1 VTGVVRR
8 TPTPATPAD
17 VAAPGRPSGT
27 GARSPTLHGP
37 VASPTADLLEHGPR
51 HRPNPWLVIAVLI
64 VALVAA
70 CILGASMGAFS
81 VPPGEV
87 LASILSRLGPGAGAV
102 TDPLGEQLL
111 WEIRFPRVAMAV
123 LVGAALG
130 CAGAA
135 MQGTFSNPLAEP
147 GTVGVSSGA
156 VLGAV
161 AQIVIGFA
169 LFGALSLPIAAFAGG
184 LVTVLLV
191 YWSSR
196 SDGRTEVVTLIL
208 TGIAINAFVGAV
220 IGLLTFFSDD
230 AELRSIVFWTLGSV
244 AQATWQKVA
253 IITPFAVVG
262 LALAC
267 GHAGKLDLLALGER
281 PARHLGVD
289 VERLR
294 ITMLTIVAVLTA
306 AAVAVSGQILFVGL
320 VIPHLVR
327 MVAGPGHK
335 LLLPASALLGA
346 TVLVLA
352 DLAARTI
359 AAPAEVPL
367 GVLTALIGAPFF
379 FWQLRRTRARQ
390 GGWA

>member
-1 VTGVVRR
+1 VGVL
-8 TPTPATPAD
+8 A
-17 VAAPGRPSGT
+17 
-27 GARSPTLHGP
+27 
-37 VASPTADLLEHGPR
+37 
-51 HRPNPWLVIAVLI
+51 
-64 VALVAA
+64 VALLVA
-70 CILGASMGAFS
+70 CTLGASMGAFS
-81 VPPGEV
+81 IPAGEIFSSV
-87 LASILSRLGPGAGAV
+87 LAKLGFGTATVA
-102 TDPLGEQLL
+102 DPMAESLL

-123 LVGAALG
+123 LVGASLG

-161 AQIVIGFA
+161 AQIVFGFA
-169 LFGALSLPIAAFAGG
+169 LFGALSLPVAAFVGG
-184 LVTVLLV
+184 LLTVLLV
-191 YWSSR
+191 YWSAR

-208 TGIAINAFVGAV
+208 TGIAVNAFAGAV

-230 AELRSIVFWTLGSV
+230 AELRSIVFWTLGSM

-253 IITPFAVVG
+253 IITPFALVG
-262 LALAC
+262 LVAAC
-267 GHAGKLDLLALGER
+267 ASAGRLDLLALGER

-294 ITMLTIVAVLTA
+294 MVMLTIVAVLTA

-327 MVAGPGHK
+327 MVAGPAHR

-346 TVLVLA
+346 TTLVLA
-352 DLAARTI
+352 DLVARTI

-379 FWQLRRTRARQ
+379 FWQLRRNRARQ

>member
-1 VTGVVRR
+1 V
-8 TPTPATPAD
+8 
-17 VAAPGRPSGT
+17 
-27 GARSPTLHGP
+27 
-37 VASPTADLLEHGPR
+37 
-51 HRPNPWLVIAVLI
+51 
-64 VALVAA
+64 VALFVA
-70 CILGASMGAFS
+70 CVLGAGMGAFS
-81 VPPGEV
+81 IPPAEILLSV
-87 LASILSRLGPGAGAV
+87 LDRLHLGGSPIA
-102 TDPLGEQLL
+102 DPMGQSLL
-111 WEIRFPRVAMAV
+111 WEIRLPRVAMAV
-123 LVGAALG
+123 LVGASLG

-161 AQIVIGFA
+161 AQIVVGFA
-169 LFGALSLPIAAFAGG
+169 LFGSLSLPVAAFVGG
-184 LVTVLLV
+184 LLTVLLV
-191 YWSSR
+191 YWSAR

-230 AELRSIVFWTLGSV
+230 AELRSIVFWTLGSM

-253 IITPFAVVG
+253 IILPFAVVG
-262 LALAC
+262 LVAAM
-267 GHAGKLDLLALGER
+267 AFARRLDLLALGER
-281 PARHLGVD
+281 PARHLGID

-294 ITMLTIVAVLTA
+294 IAMLTIIAVLTA

-352 DLAARTI
+352 DLVARTV

-367 GVLTALIGAPFF
+367 GVLTAIIGAPFF
-379 FWQLRRTRARQ
+379 FWQLRRTRSRQ